1 MPITYTSGEQI
12 EVYRFSVPVTIAVPL
27 AALMLQA
34 FVPRWLPF
42 FNIFDLPLLVTIFFA
57 MARRN
62 PVAGLLTGS
71 VIGLL
76 QDALAGREIGLYG
89 ISKTVVGYVAS
100 SLGVKIDLEN
110 SGARL
115 LLTLVFYVIHEI
127 VYFTVARGMV
137 SLPLQWSWVHELSSA
152 LTNALLGV
160 ALYAALDRLKQRA

>member
-1 MPITYTSGEQI
+1 
-12 EVYRFSVPVTIAVPL
+12 
-27 AALMLQA
+27 
-34 FVPRWLPF
+34 
-42 FNIFDLPLLVTIFFA
+42 VTIFFA

-115 LLTLVFYVIHEI
+115 LLTLVFYVVHEI

-152 LTNALLGV
+152 LANALLGV